1 MVFWLHGTEV
11 AEAGRGAVHEN
22 GAGLSPNQTHSI
34 DSFGHQFIQTLIA
47 RLGAQI
53 TYSSDN
59 GTKVD
64 VFSGIT

>member
-1 MVFWLHGTEV
+1 
-11 AEAGRGAVHEN
+11 VHDN
-22 GAGLSPNQTHSI
+22 GAGLSPNQTHSA
-34 DSFGHQFIQTLIA
+34 DSFGHQLIQTLVA